1 MDQPKIE
8 RMLRMIQ
15 LLASNTNYTLDEIA
29 DKLELSR
36 RSMFRYID
44 TFKSAGFVVQRI
56 SEGVYKITSYDKEY
70 KDLSQLVYFSEEE
83 AIILSHLIENLDST
97 NSLKAGLKHKL
108 AAVYDSTSI
117 ADYIDNKAK
126 FDIVEVLA
134 DAVKNKRQVRLKSYS
149 SAHAGKDKD
158 YIVEPYKFT
167 KEFVDII
174 AYDTVAGISKVFK
187 ISRIGGVEMLG
198 GWENESQHVEKP
210 IDSFRMS
217 GSPIDHVK
225 LRLSLRA
232 KNLLTEEFPVTF
244 TEVSQAKR
252 TWFWE
257 GDVNSFEGIGRF
269 VLGLAHEVS
278 VVEGKLFKK
287 WLQEQVAYSGKKF
300 GKKLCPDISP
310 NKSWAGFWGG
320 LAFSILAVLVLR
332 LSGLMGLPVIHGVIL
347 AAIMHVA
354 GVYGDLFESQWK
366 RSCGVKD
373 SGNIIPGHGGML
385 DRFDSAIFAV
395 PAGAIYLS
403 LLDLL

>member
-210 IDSFRMS
+210 IDFFRMS

-278 VVEGKLFKK
+278 VVDGKLFKK

-300 GKKLCPDISP
+300 GKK
-310 NKSWAGFWGG
+310 NNA
-320 LAFSILAVLVLR
+320 
-332 LSGLMGLPVIHGVIL
+332 
-347 AAIMHVA
+347 
-354 GVYGDLFESQWK
+354 E
-366 RSCGVKD
+366 
-373 SGNIIPGHGGML
+373 
-385 DRFDSAIFAV
+385 
-395 PAGAIYLS
+395 
-403 LLDLL
+403 